1 MVWKNR
7 NHDFFLLPSPSD
19 YAKEPQSKGRLGRM
33 KNWKRPSCKTIR
45 TEWQSQKGEKAPF
58 QRLEL
63 KKEERHHAPLAIA
76 KIRKNRGNC
85 KLVEKKHDFSKDS
98 NKSECIPLCF
108 VGTIIEGSK
117 QNSNREILFHSHKP
131 YTIKNPNVSQ
141 RSEISFH
148 FPRKNLWGKCTI
160 NLSFYFSK
168 NCHKGRGFFFF
179 GWGKFSFFGWKFCGN
194 LRIYTILHYYE

>member
-1 MVWKNR
+1 MNFSRCK
-7 NHDFFLLPSPSD
+7 DSKKFQDLETLATFFLLYLYSRSVFP
-19 YAKEPQSKGRLGRM
+19 YVLWGRSL
-33 KNWKRPSCKTIR
+33 
-45 TEWQSQKGEKAPF
+45 KA
-58 QRLEL
+58 RNSI
-63 KKEERHHAPLAIA
+63 AIG
-76 KIRKNRGNC
+76 KS
-85 KLVEKKHDFSKDS
+85 FSTPI
-98 NKSECIPLCF
+98 NPI
-108 VGTIIEGSK
+108 
-117 QNSNREILFHSHKP
+117 QQ
-131 YTIKNPNVSQ
+131 KNPNVSQ